1 MQVYTT
7 IILNIEARSTA
18 PDRIDCKSFK
28 SFDSAAEYLIDFLV
42 DVGFIAIE
50 EAPEAEKT
58 LRAEHVYSAVA
69 NGLEFRIEQNELCN
83 W

>member
-28 SFDSAAEYLIDFLV
+28 SFDSAVEYIIDFLV
-42 DVGFIAIE
+42 DEGFIDMDE
-50 EAPEAEKT
+50 VPEVETA
-58 LRAEHVYSAVA
+58 LRDDHVYSAVA
-69 NGLEFRIEQNELCN
+69 NGLEFRIEQNEFCN